1 MAGKHSYEEEEEL
14 PKAFQKNREDEE
26 LPKAFQKN
34 RREERSQI
42 MRKENNNRTN
52 HKKGKRKKGKLKL
65 FGKIVLV
72 LVILLAILVGSIYW
86 FISNKLG
93 KLQQVDIDEGDLG
106 ISDEVSD
113 NLSGYRNIAIFGVD
127 SRDNELVKGTRS
139 DCIILA
145 TIDEK
150 TKEVKLTSV
159 YRDTYLEITGRS
171 LDKVTHAYAYGGAAL
186 SMSTLN
192 TNLDLN
198 IKEFVTVNFESVVDI
213 VNAVGGVNID
223 ITSSELKYINGY
235 IDEINRVTN
244 NNASH
249 ITKTGSQTLNGVQAL
264 AYGRIRYTAGGD
276 YKRTER
282 MRDVMMAVVNKAKKM
297 SVTKLN
303 SLADTLL
310 PKVYTNMSAGEIIG
324 LIPQLASYKITD
336 STGWPYN
343 TKGATINGVWYGP
356 PITLESNVKE
366 LHEKVYGQ
374 TNYEPSEKVK
384 EISKKIVNKTG
395 YSK

>member
-1 MAGKHSYEEEEEL
+1 M
-14 PKAFQKNREDEE
+14 
-26 LPKAFQKN
+26 
-34 RREERSQI
+34 
-42 MRKENNNRTN
+42 
-52 HKKGKRKKGKLKL
+52 GKRTKHGEEKRGLKT
-65 FGKIVLV
+65 FGKVMLIIFLV
-72 LVILLAILVGSIYW
+72 LLVLSGIAVGIGAWYV
-86 FISNKLG
+86 NDKLG
-93 KLQQVDIDEGDLG
+93 KLNYVEIS
-106 ISDEVSD
+106 SDEIEITHGVEEKMD
-113 NLSGYRNIAIFGVD
+113 GYRTIAIFGVD
-127 SRDNELVKGTRS
+127 SRSNQLEKGTRS

-145 TIDEK
+145 TINEK

-159 YRDTYLEITGRS
+159 YRDTYLEITGRN
-171 LDKVTHAYAYGGAAL
+171 LDKVTHAYSYGGPAL
-186 SMSTLN
+186 AISTLN

-213 VNAVGGVNID
+213 VNAVGGVSMN
-223 ITSSELKYINGY
+223 ITSDELKYINEY
-235 IDEINRVTN
+235 IDEINKVTK

-249 ITKTGSQTLNGVQAL
+249 ITKTGTQNLNGVQAL

-282 MRDVMMAVVNKAKKM
+282 MRDIMMAVVNKAKKM

-310 PKVYTNMSAGEIIG
+310 PKVYTNINSGEIIS
-324 LIPQLASYKITD
+324 LIPQLVGYKITD

-343 TKGATINGVWYGP
+343 TKGATIGGVWYGP

-366 LHEKVYGQ
+366 LHEKVYEQAG
-374 TNYEPSEKVK
+374 YEPSSKVK

>member
-1 MAGKHSYEEEEEL
+1 MAKSKRETET
-14 PKAFQKNREDEE
+14 PK
-26 LPKAFQKN
+26 
-34 RREERSQI
+34 
-42 MRKENNNRTN
+42 
-52 HKKGKRKKGKLKL
+52 KKKRMKT
-65 FGKIVLV
+65 FGKIMLIILV
-72 LVILLAILVGSIYW
+72 ILVILLGVAAGIGVWYV
-86 FISNKLG
+86 NDKLG
-93 KLQQVDIDEGDLG
+93 KVNYVDISSDDIEVTEGIDEKM
-106 ISDEVSD
+106 
-113 NLSGYRNIAIFGVD
+113 NGYRTIAIFGVD
-127 SRDNELVKGTRS
+127 SRSNELVKGTRS

-159 YRDTYLEITGRS
+159 YRDTYLELTGRG
-171 LDKVTHAYAYGGAAL
+171 LDKVTHAYAYGGAAM

-198 IKEFVTVNFESVVDI
+198 ITEFVTVNFESVVDI
-213 VNAVGGVNID
+213 VNAVGGISINI
-223 ITSSELKYINGY
+223 TNAELKYINGY
-235 IDEINRVTN
+235 IDEVNKVTKN
-244 NNASH
+244 SASH
-249 ITKTGSQTLNGVQAL
+249 ITTAGTQNLNGVQAL

-297 SVTKLN
+297 SIGRLN

-310 PKVYTNMSAGEIIG
+310 PKVYTNINSGEIIS
-324 LIPQLASYKITD
+324 LIPQLASYKIVD
-336 STGWPYN
+336 STGWPYD

-374 TNYEPSEKVK
+374 TNYQVSDKVK

>member
-1 MAGKHSYEEEEEL
+1 MV
-14 PKAFQKNREDEE
+14 KN
-26 LPKAFQKN
+26 KKQVKN
-34 RREERSQI
+34 
-42 MRKENNNRTN
+42 
-52 HKKGKRKKGKLKL
+52 KKRMKT
-65 FGKIVLV
+65 FGKVIIIIVLI
-72 LVILLAILVGSIYW
+72 LIILLGIGAGIGVWYI
-86 FISNKLG
+86 NDKLG
-93 KLQQVDIDEGDLG
+93 KVNYVEISSNEIEVTDG
-106 ISDEVSD
+106 IEEKM
-113 NLSGYRNIAIFGVD
+113 NGYRTIAIFGVD
-127 SRDNELVKGTRS
+127 SRNSELVKGTRS

-150 TKEVKLTSV
+150 SKEVKLTSV
-159 YRDTYLEITGRS
+159 YRDTYLELTGRS
-171 LDKVTHAYAYGGAAL
+171 LDKITHAYAYGGAGLAI
-186 SMSTLN
+186 SSLN

-213 VNAVGGVNID
+213 VNAVGGISINV
-223 ITSSELKYINGY
+223 TSDELKYINGY

-249 ITKTGSQTLNGVQAL
+249 ITKTGIQTLNGVQSL

-282 MRDVMMAVVNKAKKM
+282 MRDIMMAVVNKAKKM
-297 SVTKLN
+297 NVGQLN
-303 SLADTLL
+303 KLADTLL
-310 PKVYTNMSAGEIIG
+310 PKIYTNINSGEIIS
-324 LIPQLASYKITD
+324 LIPQLAGYKITD

-374 TNYEPSEKVK
+374 TGYEPSEKVK
-384 EISKKIVNKTG
+384 KISEKIVKKTG

>member
-1 MAGKHSYEEEEEL
+1 MGKH
-14 PKAFQKNREDEE
+14 DENE
-26 LPKAFQKN
+26 KKT
-34 RREERSQI
+34 
-42 MRKENNNRTN
+42 K
-52 HKKGKRKKGKLKL
+52 KKGKMKT
-65 FGKIVLV
+65 FGKVMLI
-72 LVILLAILVGSIYW
+72 ILLILVVLLGIGAGVGVWYV
-86 FISNKLG
+86 NDKLG
-93 KLQQVDIDEGDLG
+93 KVNYVNISEDDIEVTQGIDEKM
-106 ISDEVSD
+106 
-113 NLSGYRNIAIFGVD
+113 NGYRTIAIFGVD
-127 SRDNELVKGTRS
+127 SRSNELVKGTRS

-145 TIDEK
+145 TINEK

-186 SMSTLN
+186 AMSTLN

-213 VNAVGGVNID
+213 VNAVNGVSINI
-223 ITSSELKYINGY
+223 TNEELKYINGY
-235 IDEINRVTN
+235 IDEINRVTKN
-244 NNASH
+244 SASH
-249 ITKTGSQTLNGVQAL
+249 IIKSGTQTLNGVQAL
-264 AYGRIRYTAGGD
+264 AYGRIRYTSGGD

-297 SVTKLN
+297 SVGKLN

-310 PKVYTNMSAGEIIG
+310 PKVYTNINSGEIIS
-324 LIPQLASYKITD
+324 LIPQLATYKITD
-336 STGWPYN
+336 SIGWPYN

-356 PITLESNVKE
+356 PITLESNVKQ

-374 TNYEPSEKVK
+374 TDYQVSNKVK
-384 EISKKIVNKTG
+384 EISDKIVKKTG

>member
-1 MAGKHSYEEEEEL
+1 MEE
-14 PKAFQKNREDEE
+14 KRTK
-26 LPKAFQKN
+26 KK
-34 RREERSQI
+34 SK
-42 MRKENNNRTN
+42 MRT
-52 HKKGKRKKGKLKL
+52 
-65 FGKIVLV
+65 FGKVM
-72 LVILLAILVGSIYW
+72 LVILLILVVLLGIGAGVGVWYV
-86 FISNKLG
+86 NDKLG
-93 KLQQVDIDEGDLG
+93 KVNYVDISSDDITVTDG
-106 ISDEVSD
+106 INDQ
-113 NLSGYRNIAIFGVD
+113 LKGYRTIAIFGVD
-127 SRDNELVKGTRS
+127 SRSNELVKGTRS

-145 TIDEK
+145 TINEK

-159 YRDTYLEITGRS
+159 YRDTYLEITDRS
-171 LDKVTHAYAYGGAAL
+171 LDKVTHAYSYGGAAL

-198 IKEFVTVNFESVVDI
+198 ITEFVTVNFESVVDI
-213 VNAVGGVNID
+213 VNAVGGVSINV
-223 ITSSELKYINGY
+223 TNEELKYINGY
-235 IDEINRVTN
+235 IDEIVKVTGKT
-244 NNASH
+244 SPH
-249 ITKTGSQTLNGVQAL
+249 VTKAGTQTLNGTQAL

-310 PKVYTNMSAGEIIG
+310 PKVYTNISSGEIIS
-324 LIPQLASYKITD
+324 LIPQLATYTITD

-384 EISKKIVNKTG
+384 EISNKIVKKTG

>member
-1 MAGKHSYEEEEEL
+1 MA
-14 PKAFQKNREDEE
+14 
-26 LPKAFQKN
+26 
-34 RREERSQI
+34 
-42 MRKENNNRTN
+42 
-52 HKKGKRKKGKLKL
+52 KGKRETETPKKKKGMKT
-65 FGKIVLV
+65 FGKVMLIILLI
-72 LVILLAILVGSIYW
+72 LVILLGIAAGVGVWYV
-86 FISNKLG
+86 NDKLG
-93 KLQQVDIDEGDLG
+93 KVNYVDISSDDIEVTEGIDEKM
-106 ISDEVSD
+106 
-113 NLSGYRNIAIFGVD
+113 NGYRTIAIFGVD
-127 SRDNELVKGTRS
+127 SRSNELVKGTRS

-159 YRDTYLEITGRS
+159 YRDTYLELTGRS
-171 LDKVTHAYAYGGAAL
+171 LDKVTHAYAYGGAAM

-198 IKEFVTVNFESVVDI
+198 ITEFVTVNFESVVDI
-213 VNAVGGVNID
+213 VNAVGGVSINI
-223 ITSSELKYINGY
+223 TNEELKYINGY
-235 IDEINRVTN
+235 IDEVNRVTK

-249 ITKTGSQTLNGVQAL
+249 VTKAGTQNLNGVQAL

-297 SVTKLN
+297 SVGKLN

-310 PKVYTNMSAGEIIG
+310 PKVYTNINSGEIIS
-324 LIPQLASYKITD
+324 LIPQLASYKIVD

-374 TNYEPSEKVK
+374 TDYQVSNKVK
-384 EISKKIVNKTG
+384 EISNKIVQKTG

>member
-1 MAGKHSYEEEEEL
+1 MNETKKKSGL
-14 PKAFQKNREDEE
+14 
-26 LPKAFQKN
+26 
-34 RREERSQI
+34 
-42 MRKENNNRTN
+42 RT
-52 HKKGKRKKGKLKL
+52 
-65 FGKIVLV
+65 FGKVILVLV
-72 LVILLAILVGSIYW
+72 LILIILLGIGAGVGVWYVHD
-86 FISNKLG
+86 KLG
-93 KLQQVDIDEGDLG
+93 RLNYVDIDENEIEVNTG
-106 ISDEVSD
+106 ID
-113 NLSGYRNIAIFGVD
+113 NELKGYRTIAIFGVD
-127 SRDNELVKGTRS
+127 SRNNELVKGTRS

-145 TIDEK
+145 TINEN
-150 TKEVKLTSV
+150 TKEVNLTSV
-159 YRDTYLEITGRS
+159 YRDTYLEITGRD
-171 LDKVTHAYAYGGAAL
+171 LDKITHAYSYGGAAL

-213 VNAVGGVNID
+213 VNAVGGVNIN
-223 ITSSELKYINGY
+223 ITSAELQYINGY
-235 IDEINRVTN
+235 IDEINRVTG
-244 NNASH
+244 NNAKH
-249 ITKTGSQTLNGVQAL
+249 ISKTGSQNLNGVQAL

-282 MRDVMMAVVNKAKKM
+282 MRDIMIAVVNKAKRM
-297 SVTKLN
+297 SVSQLN
-303 SLADTLL
+303 ALADKLL
-310 PKVYTNMSAGEIIG
+310 PIVYTNINASEIIS
-324 LIPQLASYKITD
+324 LIPQLATYKITD

-384 EISKKIVNKTG
+384 EISNKIVKKTG